1 MPSESLTWQLCPVVR
16 ASFHAVLHSGIDAV
30 SLAAAMQEFSQT
42 VEGLRQAHQL
52 LTASLFRYQAH
63 LFLYLESVGTALAPD
78 GLSPLLDALLCPWP
92 AAVGESL
99 PRRWVAMQP
108 YYYHDIPT
116 TAGDW
121 LRERHSGAQ
130 HGRICYC
137 LRRKIKFLHLSVLRT
152 NILCHLQFGTHQQE
166 STNTVQVICDAG
178 TVTVELI
185 VANTSSDAY
194 MTDLDILTLP
204 FQAVHNAVKGTFCSI
219 NRLSTHQSGAGSAS
233 QRRGI

>member
-92 AAVGESL
+92 AAVGEAPAPPLGSNAAVFL
-99 PRRWVAMQP
+99 PRYP
-108 YYYHDIPT
+108 H
-116 TAGDW
+116 
-121 LRERHSGAQ
+121 H
-130 HGRICYC
+130 C
-137 LRRKIKFLHLSVLRT
+137 RRL
-152 NILCHLQFGTHQQE
+152 
-166 STNTVQVICDAG
+166 A
-178 TVTVELI
+178 
-185 VANTSSDAY
+185 A
-194 MTDLDILTLP
+194 
-204 FQAVHNAVKGTFCSI
+204 
-219 NRLSTHQSGAGSAS
+219 
-233 QRRGI
+233 

>member
-92 AAVGESL
+92 AAMGEAL
-99 PRRWVAMQP
+99 PRRWIAMQP
-108 YYYHDIPT
+108 YFTTISPPLPAIGCVSAIPV
-116 TAGDW
+116 
-121 LRERHSGAQ
+121 HSMGA
-130 HGRICYC
+130 
-137 LRRKIKFLHLSVLRT
+137 LLF
-152 NILCHLQFGTHQQE
+152 
-166 STNTVQVICDAG
+166 
-178 TVTVELI
+178 
-185 VANTSSDAY
+185 
-194 MTDLDILTLP
+194 
-204 FQAVHNAVKGTFCSI
+204 
-219 NRLSTHQSGAGSAS
+219 
-233 QRRGI
+233 

>member
-92 AAVGESL
+92 AAMGEAL
-99 PRRWVAMQP
+99 PRRWIAMQP
-108 YYYHDIPT
+108 YFYHDIPT

-130 HGRICYC
+130 HGRIAVLKPDKWCSYMEYHLKLVSEGLLEGGSLASDQC
-137 LRRKIKFLHLSVLRT
+137 TGKPAVFLSGRTAYPCKYPPPTRCTKRRAARMA
-152 NILCHLQFGTHQQE
+152 C
-166 STNTVQVICDAG
+166 C
-178 TVTVELI
+178 
-185 VANTSSDAY
+185 
-194 MTDLDILTLP
+194 
-204 FQAVHNAVKGTFCSI
+204 
-219 NRLSTHQSGAGSAS
+219 
-233 QRRGI
+233 

>member
-92 AAVGESL
+92 AAMGEAL
-99 PRRWVAMQP
+99 PCPA
-108 YYYHDIPT
+108 
-116 TAGDW
+116 AG
-121 LRERHSGAQ
+121 
-130 HGRICYC
+130 
-137 LRRKIKFLHLSVLRT
+137 
-152 NILCHLQFGTHQQE
+152 
-166 STNTVQVICDAG
+166 
-178 TVTVELI
+178 
-185 VANTSSDAY
+185 
-194 MTDLDILTLP
+194 
-204 FQAVHNAVKGTFCSI
+204 
-219 NRLSTHQSGAGSAS
+219 
-233 QRRGI
+233 

>member
-1 MPSESLTWQLCPVVR
+1 MPSESLTWQFCPVVR

-92 AAVGESL
+92 AAVGEAL

-108 YYYHDIPT
+108 YFYHDIPT

-130 HGRICYC
+130 HGRIAVLKPDKWCSYMEY
-137 LRRKIKFLHLSVLRT
+137 HLKLVSEGLLEG
-152 NILCHLQFGTHQQE
+152 I
-166 STNTVQVICDAG
+166 AG
-178 TVTVELI
+178 I
-185 VANTSSDAY
+185 
-194 MTDLDILTLP
+194 
-204 FQAVHNAVKGTFCSI
+204 
-219 NRLSTHQSGAGSAS
+219 
-233 QRRGI
+233 

>member
-1 MPSESLTWQLCPVVR
+1 MLSESLTWQLCPVVR
-16 ASFHAVLHSGIDAV
+16 ASFHTVLHSGIDAV

-92 AAVGESL
+92 ATVGEAL

-108 YYYHDIPT
+108 YFYHDIPT

-130 HGRICYC
+130 HGRIAVLKPDKWCSYMEYHLKLVSEGLLEGGSLASDQC
-137 LRRKIKFLHLSVLRT
+137 TGKPAVFLFGRTAYPCKYPPPTRCTKRRAARMA
-152 NILCHLQFGTHQQE
+152 C
-166 STNTVQVICDAG
+166 C
-178 TVTVELI
+178 
-185 VANTSSDAY
+185 
-194 MTDLDILTLP
+194 
-204 FQAVHNAVKGTFCSI
+204 
-219 NRLSTHQSGAGSAS
+219 
-233 QRRGI
+233 

>member
-16 ASFHAVLHSGIDAV
+16 ASFHAVLHSGTD
-30 SLAAAMQEFSQT
+30 AAMQEFSQT

-92 AAVGESL
+92 AAVGEAL

-108 YYYHDIPT
+108 YFYHDIPT

-130 HGRICYC
+130 HGRIAVLKPDKWCSYMEYHLKLVSEGLLEGDLASDQC
-137 LRRKIKFLHLSVLRT
+137 TGKPAVFLSGRTAYPCEYPPPTRCTKRRAARMA
-152 NILCHLQFGTHQQE
+152 C
-166 STNTVQVICDAG
+166 C
-178 TVTVELI
+178 
-185 VANTSSDAY
+185 
-194 MTDLDILTLP
+194 
-204 FQAVHNAVKGTFCSI
+204 
-219 NRLSTHQSGAGSAS
+219 
-233 QRRGI
+233 